1 MLLIS
6 GKIQNIKLSKF
17 SPCLA
22 KAENQAVGI
31 QYAQALL
38 DVAKST
44 DDLDSIRS
52 DIDIL
57 SAVVNEN
64 AGLRDLMVNPLV
76 PNEKKINLI
85 NQISSEGSF
94 NNFTSNFLR
103 LLVEKARIDC
113 IVEIL
118 ESFETLYCKATNTQ
132 IAVLKSAIALD
143 EEQQFLIAKKIQ
155 ELAKSKSVK
164 IKPFLD
170 ETLIGGFTVEYGSS
184 LIDLSIRGAFE
195 RVKKEL
201 SNVVV

>member
-1 MLLIS
+1 MGEKKMLS
-6 GKIQNIKLSKF
+6 VSKKIQNIKLSKF

-38 DVAKST
+38 DVAKAT

-57 SAVVNEN
+57 SSVVNEN

-103 LLVEKARIDC
+103 LLVEKARIGC
-113 IVEIL
+113 T
-118 ESFETLYCKATNTQ
+118 FETLYCKATNTQ
-132 IAVLKSAIALD
+132 IAILKSAIALD
-143 EEQQFLIAKKIQ
+143 EEQQFLIAKK
-155 ELAKSKSVK
+155 
-164 IKPFLD
+164 
-170 ETLIGGFTVEYGSS
+170 
-184 LIDLSIRGAFE
+184 
-195 RVKKEL
+195 
-201 SNVVV
+201 

>member
-1 MLLIS
+1 MGIS
-6 GKIQNIKLSKF
+6 NKIHSSNSTKF

-57 SAVVNEN
+57 SAVVNEHG
-64 AGLRDLMVNPLV
+64 GLRDLMVNPLV

-113 IVEIL
+113 IVE
-118 ESFETLYCKATNTQ
+118 TLYCKTTNTQ
-132 IAVLKSAIALD
+132 IAILKSAIALD

-184 LIDLSIRGAFE
+184 LIDLSIKGAFE